1 MILNKRGEWNGVKFS
16 RIRLESVEEDSEK
29 DPEIEVELQ
38 GRDERKR
45 KSEGRKNWKK
55 TEVQK
60 RKVTGSDLDRDSD
73 KQDDSRKTF
82 TCSAR
87 INAAAIAMASRS
99 VVLLAVCDCVADLQI
114 TKFLPSI
121 IAAPDCDLFTTNF
134 APPYARISVASVC
147 R

>member
-73 KQDDSRKTF
+73 KQDEEQEAQDSKKRRLDCKGLKGKDTNLVDIVVVEAEQVVQEADDEQQDELPA
-82 TCSAR
+82 TEDP
-87 INAAAIAMASRS
+87 SR
-99 VVLLAVCDCVADLQI
+99 
-114 TKFLPSI
+114 TR
-121 IAAPDCDLFTTNF
+121 TTRN
-134 APPYARISVASVC
+134 
-147 R
+147 